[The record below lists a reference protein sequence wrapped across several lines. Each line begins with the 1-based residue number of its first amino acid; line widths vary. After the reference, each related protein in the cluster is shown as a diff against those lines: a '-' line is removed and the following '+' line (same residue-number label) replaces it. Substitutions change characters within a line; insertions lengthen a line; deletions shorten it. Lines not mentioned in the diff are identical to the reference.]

1 MGKIFCIM
9 GKSATGK
16 DTIYKALLAREDLG
30 LRRIVSCTTRP
41 IRAGEADGVEYH
53 FCTEEERDRLLA
65 LGRVIEMRSY
75 DTCEGRWDYFTVA
88 DERIDL
94 SAGDYLIIGTL
105 ESYCKIRDF
114 YGKEQVVPIYIEVE
128 DGLRLSR
135 ALERERGQQHP
146 KYRETCRRFLADEQ
160 DFSPEKL
167 AKAEIDRRF
176 VNEEADRTQEEI
188 ASYIMSLRRTS

>member
-94 SAGDYLIIGTL
+94 SAGDYLIIGTW
-105 ESYCKIRDF
+105 SPTVKSGIF
-114 YGKEQVVPIYIEVE
+114 TGK
-128 DGLRLSR
+128 SR
-135 ALERERGQQHP
+135 WFPFISRWRMDCGCPALERERGQQHP
-146 KYRETCRRFLADEQ
+146 KYREMCRRFLADEQ
-160 DFSPEKL
+160 DFSQEKL

>member
-1 MGKIFCIM
+1 
-9 GKSATGK
+9 
-16 DTIYKALLAREDLG
+16 
-30 LRRIVSCTTRP
+30 
-41 IRAGEADGVEYH
+41 
-53 FCTEEERDRLLA
+53 
-65 LGRVIEMRSY
+65 MRSY

-88 DERIDL
+88 DDRIDL

-146 KYRETCRRFLADEQ
+146 KYREMCRRFLADEQ
-160 DFSPEKL
+160 DFSQEKL

>member
-65 LGRVIEMRSY
+65 SGRVIEMQLRYLRGTVGLFYRGGRS
-75 DTCEGRWDYFTVA
+75 D
-88 DERIDL
+88 
-94 SAGDYLIIGTL
+94 
-105 ESYCKIRDF
+105 
-114 YGKEQVVPIYIEVE
+114 
-128 DGLRLSR
+128 
-135 ALERERGQQHP
+135 
-146 KYRETCRRFLADEQ
+146 
-160 DFSPEKL
+160 
-167 AKAEIDRRF
+167 
-176 VNEEADRTQEEI
+176 
-188 ASYIMSLRRTS
+188 